1 MDASADGG
9 SFILNYNIQ
18 YDDGARGEY
27 NNVY

>member
-18 YDDGARGEY
+18 YDGARGEY